1 MAKRNLKVTTL
12 DKLKTVNSTQIVEL
26 GEFDNGVMLTVEMK
40 KLNVLKL
47 IKNKML
53 PNNLLSLG
61 TSLVDNPAAIQEE
74 IVAGNTDGVLQALEM
89 ADVILEN
96 TFVEPKYTELR
107 ELGIELTTEQLNNA
121 LIVAMS
127 GAKALEKFRENFQR
141 NEDNSGSEEV

>member
-61 TSLVDNPAAIQEE
+61 TSLVDNPAAIQQE
-74 IVAGNTDGVLQALEM
+74 IAAGNTDGVLQALEM

-127 GAKALEKFRENFQR
+127 GAKALEKFRANFQH